1 MKLSL
6 YSKNNINLS
15 FKKIKFYNL
24 IIKTLLNQNLIFTA
38 SFQNVLLKYL
48 SNLTQI
54 TSLPA
59 SRYTQSLN
67 FQASSRTWFQKI
79 DATSSYNAPRVS
91 LKHQSLTKL
100 ENLESLKLFQLFLK
114 ISCSEPFL
122 HAKVH
127 YLYRL
132 LFNTSNPNLL
142 ASIDLGKAYSRWSTT
157 QTLLINLFYFNIKVI
172 SFGNKLLINEILSLN
187 WKLTSS
193 ELFSH
198 SHFRKSLFFTSAKT
212 GPLYARNFYSWSKLK
227 IENAF
232 VFDLNFHQRT
242 IFFLRRYNFFT
253 MGIVAAAQNP
263 WLLDHPIPVFSS
275 TILTQYYFLKLFTYT
290 FSVAKNLYFTNC
302 KSLWLKLYF

>member
-24 IIKTLLNQNLIFTA
+24 IIKTLLNQNLIFTM

-67 FQASSRTWFQKI
+67 FQSSSRTWFQKT
-79 DATSSYNAPRVS
+79 DTTSSYNVPKVS

-100 ENLESLKLFQLFLK
+100 ESLESLKLFQLFLK

-187 WKLTSS
+187 W
-193 ELFSH
+193 
-198 SHFRKSLFFTSAKT
+198 
-212 GPLYARNFYSWSKLK
+212 
-227 IENAF
+227 
-232 VFDLNFHQRT
+232 
-242 IFFLRRYNFFT
+242 
-253 MGIVAAAQNP
+253 
-263 WLLDHPIPVFSS
+263 
-275 TILTQYYFLKLFTYT
+275 
-290 FSVAKNLYFTNC
+290 
-302 KSLWLKLYF
+302 